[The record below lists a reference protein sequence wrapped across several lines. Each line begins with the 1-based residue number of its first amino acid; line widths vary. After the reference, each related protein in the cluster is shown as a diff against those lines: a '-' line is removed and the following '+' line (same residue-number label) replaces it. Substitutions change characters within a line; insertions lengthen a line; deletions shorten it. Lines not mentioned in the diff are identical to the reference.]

1 MTTDDYYTQH
11 LLANLFKKAVTSL
24 VKENLESNV
33 HAEIKHYMEEEP
45 GGEHNSGNGYCKQQF
60 MN

>member
-1 MTTDDYYTQH
+1 MF
-11 LLANLFKKAVTSL
+11 LRWSPIKAVTSL

-33 HAEIKHYMEEEP
+33 HAEIKHYMGEEP